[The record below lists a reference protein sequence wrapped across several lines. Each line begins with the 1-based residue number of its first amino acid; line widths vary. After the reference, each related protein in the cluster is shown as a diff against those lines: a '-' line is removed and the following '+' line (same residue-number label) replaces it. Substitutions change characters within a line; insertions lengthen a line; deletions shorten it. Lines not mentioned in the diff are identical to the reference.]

1 MNLKA
6 QMSDPQKKIRSKI
19 GNPVGGDD
27 FWPRPDVV
35 DPLFDALVN
44 DKGSR
49 RLFGLRRIGKT
60 SVVLE
65 LERRLRARADLTV
78 IQIDVQGVSR
88 FKDFLNKL
96 FEQIPAETRLQQTK
110 KSIATNAALQSFL
123 PALATRLTGSAATQA
138 QSTFHNEFEHKAV
151 WAGDIE
157 AALEEAGPIVLIIDE
172 LPFMLRNM
180 MRDGYKPFDAER
192 FLATLRSWR
201 MNSGVRMLLSGS
213 IGLAQLE
220 RLDGVAVADHIGDLY
235 PVSLPPLSRAQAIE
249 LVEAL
254 ALGEEVDDWT
264 TALSEAIVDASA
276 ELWPIFLQYGFNDVL
291 RSRERDPSKVKAIV
305 EAQVRQALDENFY
318 TQFSTRLSR
327 YGNDEKSVRAILKT
341 VVAADPEPVTFAAI
355 DEALAKLNAG
365 ERRDD
370 LLEALREDDFM
381 SFDTESQTLRAA
393 SKLVPL
399 WVRARAWGR

>member
-1 MNLKA
+1 
-6 QMSDPQKKIRSKI
+6 MSDPQKKIRSKI
-19 GNPVGGDD
+19 GNPVSGHD

-65 LERRLRARADLTV
+65 LERRLRARDDLTV

-96 FEQIPAETRLQQTK
+96 FERIPAETRLRRTQQK
-110 KSIATNAALQSFL
+110 IATNAALQSLL
-123 PALATRLTGSAATQA
+123 PALVARLTGNAAAQA
-138 QSTFHNEFEHKAV
+138 QSTFQNEFEHKAV

-157 AALEEAGPIVLIIDE
+157 AALEEAGPIVLIVDE

-235 PVSLPPLSRAQAIE
+235 PVSLPPLPRAEAIE

-264 TALSEAIVDASA
+264 IALSEAIVDLSA
-276 ELWPIFLQYGFNDVL
+276 ELWPIFLQYGFNDVS
-291 RSRERDPSKVKAIV
+291 RSGERDPSKVRAIV

-318 TQFSTRLSR
+318 KQFSTRLSR
-327 YGNDEKSVRAILKT
+327 YGDDEKSVRAILKA
-341 VVAADPEPVTFAAI
+341 VVAADAEPVAFVAI
-355 DEALAKLNAG
+355 DEALAKLNTG

-370 LLEALREDDFM
+370 LIEALREDDFI